1 MSANNF
7 EEYTALI
14 RYLSHL
20 VDSTKTTKYQ
30 LIYPIHRNT

>member
-14 RYLSHL
+14 RYLSHQ
-20 VDSTKTTKYQ
+20 VESTKTGDMYN
-30 LIYPIHRNT
+30 H